1 MSSLNLTSVQ
11 LSDQVKEA
19 KQRLPLP
26 SLLKQVGLGKHA
38 KASCC
43 SPLREDKNPSW
54 GVFEEDGLWFWKD
67 HGTGESGDEVTFIER
82 LHGCTRAD
90 AMRRFCEMA
99 GVDTQSFAKPESSRR
114 GKPTIPATV
123 EPQEA
128 DIETLS
134 VLRNVSP
141 TAINA
146 ALDAGLLFFCK
157 QSGYHAWGVTDCTR
171 QNAQLRRLDGEVWP
185 IEWNAVG
192 GKKAWTLRH
201 SRAAWPLGVKE
212 ADNFPKVTLLE
223 GGPDLLAAFHF
234 IHLEGKADT
243 VAPIAILGAGNDIP
257 PKALPHF
264 GGKHVRIFGHDD
276 KEGQHALQRWAH
288 QLMDEGATV
297 DAFSFSGLHQMDGN
311 PVVDLNDLCNISA
324 DDFEDNPHLQE
335 IMP

>member
-1 MSSLNLTSVQ
+1 MIITQSTSLG
-11 LSDQVKEA
+11 DQVQEA

-26 SLLKQVGLGKHA
+26 DLLDRLGLSEHA
-38 KASCC
+38 KKSCR
-43 SPLREDKNPSW
+43 SPLREDRNPSW
-54 GVFEEDGLWFWKD
+54 GIFEEDGIWLWKD
-67 HGTGESGDEVTFIER
+67 LGTGDCGDEVTFVER
-82 LHGCTRAD
+82 LQNCSTAD
-90 AMRRFCEMA
+90 AMRRYCQMA
-99 GVDTQSFAKPESSRR
+99 GIDAPPIAKPEPSRR
-114 GKPTIPATV
+114 GEPIFPEFK
-123 EPQEA
+123 EPQDE
-128 DIETLS
+128 DIEALS

-141 TAINA
+141 KAINA

-157 QSGYHAWGVTDCTR
+157 QSGHHAWGVTDCTR
-171 QNAQLRRLDGEVWP
+171 QNVQLRRLDGEVWP

-212 ADNFPKVTLLE
+212 ADNFPKVALLE

-243 VAPIAILGAGNDIP
+243 VAPVTILGAGNDIP
-257 PKALPHF
+257 PKALPLLE
-264 GGKHVRIFGHDD
+264 GKQVRIFGHDD

-297 DAFSFSGLHQMDGN
+297 DAFSFSGLHQTNGN
-311 PVVDLNDLCNISA
+311 PVVDLNDLCNICP
-324 DDFEDNPHLQE
+324 DDFENNLEE